1 MKKTRRQGVQILS
14 PQVVVVVVVVAQA
27 LLLAAQL
34 QAASLLLPHPALLVP
49 GSMDFFLLLEMRS

>member
-14 PQVVVVVVVVAQA
+14 PQVVVVVVAQA

>member
-14 PQVVVVVVVVAQA
+14 PQVVVVVAQA

>member
-14 PQVVVVVVVVAQA
+14 PQVVVVVVVAQA